1 MQRIVIL
8 LLLLNFSTSIL
19 NAQKPAFS
27 SMDVFALEWADD
39 PQISPDG
46 KKVVYKRSGMDIMK
60 DQRMARLW
68 LVDTDGSNHQK
79 LTGFDKSESS
89 PRWSSDGKRIAF
101 SAKSENDGSEIFVYS
116 LKTGKSTRISQL
128 VGSPSGLSWSPDG
141 NQIAFSMF
149 VEGSEMSIAKLP
161 KAPKG
166 AEWADAPKVT
176 TRLKHEAD
184 GSGKLKP
191 GYSQIFVIDA
201 DGGMPRQITS
211 GNFHHRGTPVWSADG
226 TKLFLSANRSED
238 WEYDFRNS
246 EIYSVD
252 VQTGEFKQLTDRD
265 GPDRSIAISPD
276 GKQLA
281 YLGFDDKR
289 EAYQN
294 TKLYVMN
301 IDGSNKKAISGD
313 LDRSFFSPVWAS
325 NGRGIYYSYDHH
337 GNTKVGLISLSGKD
351 QKIAD
356 NLGGTGIGRPYGG
369 GKFSVSK
376 NNKVVFT
383 HTTPYHPSELGLV
396 KKGND
401 KATLVRPLND
411 DLLNYRTLGQTEEI
425 WYESTFD
432 KRKIQG
438 WIVKPPFFDASKKYP
453 LLVENHGGP
462 ILNYGDRFSPEIQLF
477 ASKGYVV
484 FYPNPR
490 GSTSY
495 GEEFANLL
503 LNNYPGEDYNDVM
516 DGVDAVLA
524 KGYVSEDSL
533 FVTGGSAG
541 GIMSAWMIGKNN
553 RFRAAAVVKPVMN
566 WISKTLVA
574 DNYYGYANTR
584 YPGQPW
590 ENPMNYWKFS
600 PISLVGNIETPTLV
614 MVGSN
619 DMRTPLSEAKQ
630 LYHALKLRKIETAL
644 VEVPGAYHFIAKRP
658 SQLIAKIEYV
668 AGWFERYRG
677 DAEEE

>member
-1 MQRIVIL
+1 MLRIFTL
-8 LLLLNFSTSIL
+8 LLIFSCSIL
-19 NAQKPAFS
+19 FAQNPAFTD
-27 SMDVFALEWADD
+27 MDVFALEWADD

-46 KKVVYKRSGMDIMK
+46 KQIVYKRGGMDIMK
-60 DQRMARLW
+60 DRRMSRLW
-68 LVDTDGSNHQK
+68 LVDSDGTNHQK
-79 LTGFDKSESS
+79 LSENDKNEGNA
-89 PRWSSDGKRIAF
+89 RWSPDGKRIVY
-101 SAKSENDGSEIFVYS
+101 SAASENDGSEVFIYW
-116 LKTGKSTRISQL
+116 LKTGKTARISQL

-141 NQIAFSMF
+141 KQIAFSMF
-149 VEGSEMSIAKLP
+149 VEGSEMTIAKLP
-161 KAPKG
+161 RKPKG
-166 AEWADAPKVT
+166 ADWAAAPEVT

-184 GSGKLKP
+184 GAGKLKP
-191 GYSQIFVIDA
+191 GYSHLFVIDA
-201 DGGMPRQITS
+201 DGGAPRQITS
-211 GNFHHRGTPVWSADG
+211 GNFHHRGAPVWSADG
-226 TKLFLSANRSED
+226 TKLFFSGNRNEN
-238 WEYDFRNS
+238 WEYEFRNS

-252 VQTGEFKQLTDRD
+252 VRTGAFSQLTDRI
-265 GPDRSIAISPD
+265 GPDYNIAISPD

-281 YLGFDDKR
+281 FLGFDDKR

-301 IDGSNKKAISGD
+301 TDGSGKKMISGD
-313 LDRSFFSPVWAS
+313 MDRSFSSPVWAS
-325 NGRGIYYSYDHH
+325 NGRGIYYSYDYH

-376 NNKVVFT
+376 NNKIVFT

-396 KKGND
+396 KKGNTD
-401 KATLVRPLND
+401 ARLVRPLND
-411 DLLNYRTLGQTEEI
+411 DLLKFRTLGQTEEI

-462 ILNYGDRFSPEIQLF
+462 ILNYGDRFSPEIQLY
-477 ASKGYVV
+477 ASEGYVV

-503 LNNYPGEDYNDVM
+503 LNNYPGEDYDDVM

-524 KGYVSEDSL
+524 QGYVSEDSL

-566 WISKTLVA
+566 WISKLLVA
-574 DNYYGYANTR
+574 DNYYGYANSR
-584 YPGQPW
+584 YPGQVW

-600 PISLVGNIETPTLV
+600 PISLVGNVQTPTLV

-644 VEVPGAYHFIAKRP
+644 VEVPGASHFIARRP
-658 SQLIAKIEYV
+658 SQLIAKIKYV
-668 AGWFERYRG
+668 TGWFERYRG
-677 DAEEE
+677 EEE

>member
-1 MQRIVIL
+1 MKLAINLSFVFCL
-8 LLLLNFSTSIL
+8 LFSAII
-19 NAQKPAFS
+19 AQNPAFTG
-27 SMDVFALEWADD
+27 MDVFALEWADD

-46 KKVVYKRSGMDIMK
+46 KKIVYKRGSMDIMQ
-60 DQRMARLW
+60 DRRVSRLW
-68 LVDTDGSNHQK
+68 IVDTDGFNHMK
-79 LTGFDKSESS
+79 LTGSESGES
-89 PRWSSDGKRIAF
+89 NPRWSPDGKKIVF
-101 SAKSENDGSEIFVYS
+101 SSKSENDGSEIFVYS
-116 LKTGKSTRISQL
+116 MKTGKKTRISQL
-128 VGSPSGLSWSPDG
+128 PASPSGLSWSPDG
-141 NQIAFSMF
+141 KQIAFSMF
-149 VEGSEMSIAKLP
+149 VEGSEMKIAKMP
-161 KAPKG
+161 KKPKG
-166 AEWADAPKVT
+166 AKWADAPKVT
-176 TRLKHEAD
+176 TMLKHEAD

-191 GYSQIFVIDA
+191 GFSHLFVIDA
-201 DGGMPRQITS
+201 DGGAPRQITS
-211 GNFHHRGTPVWSADG
+211 GDFHHRGTPVWSADK
-226 TKLFLSANRSED
+226 TKLFFSANRSEN

-252 VQTGEFKQLTDRD
+252 VRTGKFNQLTDRD
-265 GPDRSIAISPD
+265 GPDHSLAISPD
-276 GKQLA
+276 GKKIA

-294 TKLYVMN
+294 TKLHVMN
-301 IDGSNKKAISGD
+301 VDGSGKKVIGGD
-313 LDRSFFSPVWAS
+313 MDRSFSSPTWAD
-325 NGRGIYYSYDHH
+325 NGRGIYYSYDYH
-337 GNTKVGLISLSGKD
+337 GNTKIGFISLSGKD

-376 NNKVVFT
+376 NNKIAFT

-401 KATLVRPLND
+401 KATLIKPLND
-411 DLLNYRTLGQTEEI
+411 DLLTYRTLGQTEEI

-462 ILNYGDRFSPEIQLF
+462 ILNYGDRFSPEIQLY

-619 DMRTPLSEAKQ
+619 DLRTPLSEAKQ

-668 AGWFERYRG
+668 TGWFERYRK
-677 DAEEE
+677 EE